1 MELTAAWTYTSGNRM
16 TLSLESYEQAQAGTL
31 NSLDPYG
38 QDNWSGSSG
47 EVVDL
52 YTRRNNYQ
60 MPAYHRLDLGLNI
73 YRPKKKG
80 RMGIWNISIY
90 NVYSRMNPFMVYKSD
105 SWERTNNLVPGSS
118 SPYSGNRKPCFKL
131 IGIMPIIPSISY
143 TYKF

>member
-1 MELTAAWTYTSGNRM
+1 M
-16 TLSLESYEQAQAGTL
+16 
-31 NSLDPYG
+31 
-38 QDNWSGSSG
+38 
-47 EVVDL
+47 VDL
-52 YTRRNNYQ
+52 YTRRNTYQ
-60 MPAYHRLDLGLNI
+60 MPASHRLDLGLNI

-105 SWERTNNLVPGSS
+105 NWERTNNLVPGSS
-118 SPYSGNRKPCFKL
+118 SPYNGKTKPCFKL

>member
-16 TLSLESYEQAQAGTL
+16 TLSLESHEQAGTL
-31 NSLDPYG
+31 TISNQYKMN
-38 QDNWSGSSG
+38 NWWEPSG

-90 NVYSRMNPFMVYKSD
+90 NVYSRMNPILVYKGD
-105 SWERTNNLVPGSS
+105 VEEKAGTND
-118 SPYSGNRKPCFKL
+118 YGNPNVTYRNAFKS
-131 IGIMPIIPSISY
+131 IGIFPIIPSVSY

>member
-105 SWERTNNLVPGSS
+105 NWERTNNLVPGSS
-118 SPYSGNRKPCFKL
+118 SPYSGKTKPCFKL